1 MHHND
6 DIGKALA
13 AEEEEVHKGIV
24 DTVWGRTSSLKRRE
38 EGMQEDVGFVG
49 HGESWKE
56 EAKKGE
62 EAAAGCKRDKEESGK
77 KKKTDADEMENNDEQ
92 KKEKR
97 QQQQSGVPDGED
109 CCNQLLEAHYS
120 PLPWPKPAR
129 GKRETGSSAT

>member
-24 DTVWGRTSSLKRRE
+24 DIVWGRTSSLKRGE

-49 HGESWKE
+49 HGESWIE

-62 EAAAGCKRDKEESGK
+62 EEAAGCKRDKEENGK
-77 KKKTDADEMENNDEQ
+77 NKTDAAEMENHDEQ
-92 KKEKR
+92 KKEKK
-97 QQQQSGVPDGED
+97 QQQQSGVSDGED
-109 CCNQLLEAHYS
+109 CCN
-120 PLPWPKPAR
+120 
-129 GKRETGSSAT
+129 

>member
-24 DTVWGRTSSLKRRE
+24 WGRASSLKRRE
-38 EGMQEDVGFVG
+38 EGMQEDVGFVS
-49 HGESWKE
+49 HGESLKE

-62 EAAAGCKRDKEESGK
+62 EAAAECKRDKEENGK
-77 KKKTDADEMENNDEQ
+77 KIDADEMENYDEQ
-92 KKEKR
+92 KKEKK
-97 QQQQSGVPDGED
+97 QQQQSGVSDGED

-120 PLPWPKPAR
+120 PLP
-129 GKRETGSSAT
+129 